1 MNGSENSSVLEDV
14 FVERSGAEQVPFHD
28 LGKI

>member
-1 MNGSENSSVLEDV
+1 MNGSENSGLFKDV

>member
-1 MNGSENSSVLEDV
+1 MNESENSNAFENV
-14 FVERSGAEQVPFHD
+14 FVERDGTEQVPFHD